1 MRADPAIRKSL
12 LSRMVVLV
20 LGSTVLCFLGMMV
33 LVFIEAQSEILTDL
47 REESQAL
54 ADSYTGGMGREFQRF
69 AHLAGAVA
77 RGLEIMPDP
86 SLPQAGSV
94 LQAVLLHFQ
103 EIEAVHLDVSPGPG
117 GAGSRSASVAPGTP

>member
-54 ADSYTGGMGREFQRF
+54 ADSYTGGLGRESQRF
-69 AHLAGAVA
+69 AHRAGAVA
-77 RGLEIMPDP
+77 RGLEIMPDRPCPRPAASFRP
-86 SLPQAGSV
+86 SCCTFRRSRPSTSTCPQ
-94 LQAVLLHFQ
+94 
-103 EIEAVHLDVSPGPG
+103 GPG